1 MAAIADDLRR
11 ALEADD
17 AGDLERIVREKKQ
30 QHFETLMSL
39 LSTDPSVNPLHRT
52 RAIFALGK
60 WGDARAINPIKRILP
75 ELDEM
80 GRATGVDALGRLGTP
95 EALSAI
101 LDRAGDPSPT
111 VRKFVARA
119 LGKMNVPESLATLS
133 DMERKDPETFVREVA
148 AKSRRRL
155 EERR

>member
-1 MAAIADDLRR
+1 MATIADDLRR

-17 AGDLERIVREKKQ
+17 AGDLERIVREKKP
-30 QHFETLMSL
+30 QHFDVLMSL
-39 LSTDPSVNPLHRT
+39 LSTEPSIKPLHRT

-60 WGDARAINPIKRILP
+60 WGDARAVAPITRILP
-75 ELDEM
+75 DLDEM

-95 EALSAI
+95 EVLSAI
-101 LDRAGDPSPT
+101 LGRAGDPSPT

-119 LGKMNVPESLATLS
+119 LGKMNVPESLAKLS
-133 DMERKDPETFVREVA
+133 DMEKKDPETFVREVA

-155 EERR
+155 EEQR